1 MLGSSWTTPVDS
13 SDWIGMEKEVT
24 TPWPEAMVLLNCAV
38 ENPYDRDKCLSLLD
52 ALRECIAQKYAWME
66 AYQVTMCTEDLD
78 QGQTIGLSTWR
89 VKANNGKGWGDAAT
103 EEPEE
108 VPTWGA
114 PVAVADSY
122 GHLSHQGSFDPT
134 SLQQDYQRR
143 LLLGIGG
150 ES

>member
-24 TPWPEAMVLLNCAV
+24 TPRPEAMVLLNCAV

-78 QGQTIGLSTWR
+78 QGQTIGVSTWR
-89 VKANNGKGWGDAAT
+89 VEVGVMMLKAACSARAVGVGHQT
-103 EEPEE
+103 
-108 VPTWGA
+108 TWR
-114 PVAVADSY
+114 SN
-122 GHLSHQGSFDPT
+122 S
-134 SLQQDYQRR
+134 SLRA
-143 LLLGIGG
+143 
-150 ES
+150 